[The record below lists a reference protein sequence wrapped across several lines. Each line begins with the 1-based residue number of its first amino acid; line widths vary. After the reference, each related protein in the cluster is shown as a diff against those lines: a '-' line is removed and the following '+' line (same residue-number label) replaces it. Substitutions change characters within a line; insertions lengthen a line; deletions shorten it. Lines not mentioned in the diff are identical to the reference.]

1 MDDMEAPRNA
11 VVIKITE
18 NLETAPDETEVL
30 SADSNSISD
39 WNEITSES
47 KLESIHSSIQS
58 SLEKEGSVHYTESG
72 SIITI
77 APTDGNTIQDEQE
90 DQDDVED
97 QEDQWDKGDQRDNG
111 DQGNQ
116 GNQGYQ
122 EDQEEREEQGD
133 QENKGPKRRAHD
145 YICVILLTFM
155 CMTIPFIWYHLDR
168 KDEAVIRLGQA
179 AEDVQYLH
187 SNDSCPFWHLLG
199 DNYCDDEANT
209 LECGY
214 DFNDCCKIES
224 DRSTCTDCLCFIP
237 ENKKIMLEEEFQ
249 KKCLGSAISWATYF
263 GDGLCDLGFNN
274 EEHFFDIGDCCQE
287 NAQCMSSTLLS
298 TKGDGDCVED
308 NCIQSNIFCV
318 KEELGDGI
326 CQGYNNGPY
335 CEHDLGDCCL
345 PTESQTNYTCNSEC
359 FMDAFYQI
367 PSHWGFLG

>member
-1 MDDMEAPRNA
+1 MDDMETPRNA

-18 NLETAPDETEVL
+18 NSETAPDETEVL
-30 SADSNSISD
+30 SAASNSISD
-39 WNEITSES
+39 WNKITSES
-47 KLESIHSSIQS
+47 RLESIHSSIQS
-58 SLEKEGSVHYTESG
+58 SLEKGGSVQYTESG
-72 SIITI
+72 SIISITS
-77 APTDGNTIQDEQE
+77 TDGNTIQDEQE

-122 EDQEEREEQGD
+122 EDQGEREEQGD

-224 DRSTCTDCLCFIP
+224 DKSICADCLCYIP
-237 ENKKIMLEEEFQ
+237 EDKKIMLEEEFQ
-249 KKCLGSAISWATYF
+249 KKCLGSAINWATYF

-274 EEHFFDIGDCCQE
+274 EEHFFDIGDCCLE
-287 NAQCMSSTLLS
+287 NSFCMSSTFL
-298 TKGDGDCVED
+298 TTTGDYCEED